1 MCERRM
7 TELLA
12 YCPKIDI
19 FYSKQSTR
27 PVFHIH
33 IVVLNTQPHLPRPDE
48 TPPFSLK
55 MH

>member
-33 IVVLNTQPHLPRPDE
+33 IVVTTQPHLPRPDE
-48 TPPFSLK
+48 TPPILSQ